1 MGGAAFVARL
11 LLAGVFIAAG
21 VGKLLD
27 LPGSRRA
34 LRDFGVR
41 EPLAG
46 VGAIALPLAELA
58 VAVALLV
65 GPSAR
70 WAAVAALGLLLAFI
84 AGIVN
89 ALAHGETPDCHCFGQ
104 IHSAPVGRTQVI
116 RNALLGAVAAYV
128 IVAGP
133 GSASDVGVGAGGSS
147 ETVEL
152 LLAASTFSLLVI
164 SLHLWRERRRLR
176 ADVEGLRTIAD
187 AVPPGLTVGAP
198 APGFAVRGANGDT
211 FTLDDLRS
219 HGHPV
224 ALIFGAAGC
233 GPCSALAPELARWRE
248 TLAGR
253 LTIGLVGIGTN
264 LRYEQA
270 AARDGGSLREVYER
284 DPQLAEEVDH
294 LDAVLASYRLRA
306 TPSAVLVTPEGTIA
320 SPTVDGRP
328 AIEAL
333 IRLAIGRRGAVGVRL
348 DQPLATTSAPAS
360 VS

>member
-1 MGGAAFVARL
+1 MAGAAFVARL

-21 VGKLLD
+21 IGKLLD

-34 LRDFGVR
+34 LRGFGVR

-46 VGAIALPLAELA
+46 VGAIALPLTELA

-65 GPSAR
+65 PPSAR
-70 WAAVAALGLLLAFI
+70 WAAVAALALLVAFI

-104 IHSAPVGRTQVI
+104 IHSAPAGRTQVI
-116 RNALLGAVAAYV
+116 RNALLGAVAAFV

-133 GSASDVGVGAGGSS
+133 GSASDVGVAAGGGS
-147 ETVEL
+147 EPVEL

-176 ADVEGLRTIAD
+176 ADLGGLQTIAG

-198 APGFAVRGANGDT
+198 APGFAVRSVNGDT

-219 HGHPV
+219 QGHPV

-233 GPCSALAPELARWRE
+233 GPCSAMAPELARWRE

-264 LRYEQA
+264 LRYEHA
-270 AARDGGSLREVYER
+270 AALDGATLRAVYER
-284 DPQLAEEVDH
+284 DPELAAESDH
-294 LDAVLASYRLRA
+294 LDTVLAAYRLRA

-320 SPTVDGRP
+320 SATVDGRQ

-333 IRLAIGRRGAVGVRL
+333 IRLAVERRGAVGVRF
-348 DQPLATTSAPAS
+348 DQPVVSRSAAAS
-360 VS
+360 GS